1 MFTVLIIGSLERAF
15 RGIPVINQSVFS
27 YLIMVLYA
35 ANVVNFAV
43 RKDVG
48 NACYWLCALGITATV
63 TFLMKST
70 H

>member
-1 MFTVLIIGSLERAF
+1 M
-15 RGIPVINQSVFS
+15 INQSVFS